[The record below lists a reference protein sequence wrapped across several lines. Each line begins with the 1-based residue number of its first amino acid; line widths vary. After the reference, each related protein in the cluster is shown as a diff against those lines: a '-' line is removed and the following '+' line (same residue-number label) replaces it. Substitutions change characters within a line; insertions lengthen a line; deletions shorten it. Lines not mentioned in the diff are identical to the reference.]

1 MEREVTNR
9 ELYVKA
15 RTGNNEATRK
25 YYKELLEKRA
35 SIGSSEAKDY
45 VKLLNRT
52 NLD

>member
-15 RTGNNEATRK
+15 RSHINEATRK

-35 SIGSSEAKDY
+35 SIGSSEAKNY
-45 VKLLNRT
+45 VKKLDRT
-52 NLD
+52 NPK